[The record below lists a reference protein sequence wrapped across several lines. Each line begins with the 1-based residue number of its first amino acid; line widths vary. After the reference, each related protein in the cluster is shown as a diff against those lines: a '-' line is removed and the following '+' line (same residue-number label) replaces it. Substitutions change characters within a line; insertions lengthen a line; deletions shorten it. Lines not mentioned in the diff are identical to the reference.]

1 MVRLFLPSLFFMNCS
16 LIYRFLVYDATKF
29 LDEHPG
35 GEEVLLDMA
44 GIVQCLFLEK

>member
-1 MVRLFLPSLFFMNCS
+1 MFHADTLA
-16 LIYRFLVYDATKF
+16 FLVYDATKF

-44 GIVQCLFLEK
+44 GDATNL